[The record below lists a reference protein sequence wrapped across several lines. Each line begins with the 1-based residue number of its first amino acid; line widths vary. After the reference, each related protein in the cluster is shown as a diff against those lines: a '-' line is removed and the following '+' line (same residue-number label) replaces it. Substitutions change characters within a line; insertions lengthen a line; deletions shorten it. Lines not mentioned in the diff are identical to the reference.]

1 MQLLDLLLSEDVI
14 KLDAWLLVYVFGCPE
29 HLGLLIELIP
39 FFLELL
45 FTLLLSDALLLSL
58 LLLLL

>member
-1 MQLLDLLLSEDVI
+1 LQLLNLLLSEDVI
-14 KLDAWLLVYVFGCPE
+14 KLDAWLLVYVFGGPE

-45 FTLLLSDALLLSL
+45 FTLLLGNALLLSFL
-58 LLLLL
+58 LFLL